1 VRAQTRNGTG
11 EFMDPRTSSLP
22 AVRAEVFTGPD
33 TAMQLSALD
42 HLGEIAQEQR
52 EAQRQAGR
60 HGNHSSRSTRRWWHP
75 ARAAERWQRIPLLRR
90 VPLPLAAVLLV
101 QAVASLRLVWSNT
114 AFADEALYLWAGH
127 LDWASW
133 LDGAKIS
140 AQISKEALPT
150 YFSGAPVIY
159 PPLGALADSLGG
171 LAGARLLSLAFMLAA
186 TCLLYACTRRLFDA
200 TAGAFAVALFV
211 GVGSTQFLGAFAT
224 YDAMALFLLTL
235 AAWAGLRAAQST
247 PRGAAAFLALSGAA
261 LALADATKY
270 AAVLFNPVVIG
281 VTVLA
286 LWKVSGRRAAWG
298 TVTQLGTGAV
308 LAGAG
313 LLAGG
318 PAYWAGIA
326 MTTTSRAAGSEP
338 MPGVLYVSGKWVGAV
353 AFLAICGA
361 LAIAWSPDW
370 RRRLLGCLLAL
381 AVFLAP
387 VEQARI
393 HTLVSLYKHVGYGA
407 WFGCIVAGYA
417 LASLARVVPSAKVAA
432 AIRVA
437 FITMVAASVTG
448 FWYSAAHF
456 TVWPDSTQ
464 YVRAL
469 KPWLASAAQGQ
480 VLVDNPQIPEY
491 YLRNANLTL
500 ISNFT
505 LISNSSYFAY
515 DDPDT
520 GQRVADPPAAYAA
533 AIKDR
538 YFGVISLTDGYA
550 PTVYDPGIIKDI
562 DRYGGYQLVSSIP
575 YHTPTDEGRFLTW
588 VRIGPGQDQGNGH

>member
-1 VRAQTRNGTG
+1 MRAQTRNGTG
-11 EFMDPRTSSLP
+11 EFVDPRTSSLP

-60 HGNHSSRSTRRWWHP
+60 HGNHSTRSTRRWWHP
-75 ARAAERWQRIPLLRR
+75 ARAAERWQRIPLLRS

-200 TAGAFAVALFV
+200 TAAAFAVALFV

-270 AAVLFNPVVIG
+270 AAVLFNPIVIG
-281 VTVLA
+281 ITVLA
-286 LWKVSGRRAAWG
+286 LWKVSGRRAVWG
-298 TVTQLGTGAV
+298 TVAQLGAGAV

-407 WFGCIVAGYA
+407 WFGCVVAGYA

-437 FITMVAASVTG
+437 FITMVTASVTG

-456 TVWPDSTQ
+456 AVWPDSTQ

-469 KPWLASAAQGQ
+469 QPWLAAAQGQ
-480 VLVDNPQIPEY
+480 VLIDTAPIPEY
-491 YLRNANLTL
+491 YLRHA
-500 ISNFT
+500 NFT

-515 DDPDT
+515 DDPQT
-520 GQRVADPPAAYAA
+520 GKRLTDPPAAYAA
-533 AIKDR
+533 AIKDH
-538 YFGVISLTDGYA
+538 YFSVISLTDGNA

-562 DRYGGYQLVSSIP
+562 ALYGGYQLVSSIP
-575 YHTPTDEGRFLTW
+575 YHTPTDDGRFLTW
-588 VRIGPGQDQGNGH
+588 ARTGPGQDQGNGH